1 MQFLKM
7 SREKKYTQPRF
18 YFGAHSQLENYFKE
32 ILHTQKCINNDNI
45 KVCRYIDFNVKRSSS
60 ICCYGYLLKANTIL
74 RRVTN
79 L

>member
-1 MQFLKM
+1 M

-45 KVCRYIDFNVKRSSS
+45 KVCRYIDFNVKRSSN
-60 ICCYGYLLKANTIL
+60 IVLLWLPAQGEHDFAPRDQFII
-74 RRVTN
+74 
-79 L
+79 